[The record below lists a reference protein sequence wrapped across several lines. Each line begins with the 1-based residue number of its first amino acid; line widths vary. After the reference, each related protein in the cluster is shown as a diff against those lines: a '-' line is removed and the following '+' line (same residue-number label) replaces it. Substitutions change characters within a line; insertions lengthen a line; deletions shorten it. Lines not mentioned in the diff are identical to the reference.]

1 MGPPWSQ
8 RQLALLLREEVAAGE
23 RPASVYFESH
33 CDADLESVR
42 RAMRDAGLS
51 TAPGQQQQ
59 AGQEAG
65 VDVAI
70 TPVVSSLL
78 GVPGTSAASYALVQ
92 VGRWGRGER
101 KGACGR
107 GGGTRGGPGL
117 SRRTCRCREGP
128 GGGG

>member
-42 RAMRDAGLS
+42 RAMRDAGLG
-51 TAPGQQQQ
+51 GQQQQ
-59 AGQEAG
+59 QQGGQEVG

-92 VGRWGRGER
+92 VGSWGRGGKCALEGYGR
-101 KGACGR
+101 ALGR
-107 GGGTRGGPGL
+107 GCGTVGGQG
-117 SRRTCRCREGP
+117 
-128 GGGG
+128 